1 MIGDTAL
8 HYAAIGAKSEPILA
22 LVNKGMMAAWQCKSF
37 KNPKNTFVGADVNY
51 QNNDKRTALHIA
63 VLNRNLDIV
72 GTLVKVKL
80 GFSFQWTLV
89 EFWFFYFCSGWSWC
103 KHSRCQW
110 WYSFSNCCH
119 SRLEFFLL
127 LLIQCAIQ

>member
-22 LVNKGMMAAWQCKSF
+22 LVNKGMAAWQYQCF
-37 KNPKNTFVGADVNY
+37 KNPITNFVGADVNY

-72 GTLVKVKL
+72 GTLVKVKS
-80 GFSFQWTLV
+80 GFSFQ
-89 EFWFFYFCSGWSWC
+89 
-103 KHSRCQW
+103 
-110 WYSFSNCCH
+110 
-119 SRLEFFLL
+119 
-127 LLIQCAIQ
+127 